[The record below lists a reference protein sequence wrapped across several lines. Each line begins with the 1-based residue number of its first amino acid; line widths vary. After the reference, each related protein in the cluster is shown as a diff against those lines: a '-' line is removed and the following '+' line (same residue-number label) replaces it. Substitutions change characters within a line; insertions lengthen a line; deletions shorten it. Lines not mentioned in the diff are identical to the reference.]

1 MLDHIL
7 HTVQEHGRSHTTVHS
22 LETGTLTFCCLSH
35 IVVDIVKTT
44 VHPALC
50 DPCNYS
56 LPHLRPEK
64 SKNREIEIQPGFT
77 KLGQVCHSK
86 MYGEAD
92 PKPRFLR
99 FYSGFLILNSA
110 QIRLSKASG
119 PVSDEWTVHTLQEHG
134 RSHPI
139 QITRAW
145 TSLIRS
151 SFIRIPRHPEEN
163 RWLPIYSICHAYIQY
178 VWLIIRFPRLPR

>member
-1 MLDHIL
+1 MQCGCSTPI
-7 HTVQEHGRSHTTVHS
+7 VHS
-22 LETGTLTFCCLSH
+22 LETGTLTFWCLSH

-56 LPHLRPEK
+56 LPHLRPEN

-77 KLGQVCHSK
+77 KLGQVCHGK

-99 FYSGFLILNSA
+99 FKVFFDPQFGPNPTFKS
-110 QIRLSKASG
+110 QRASF
-119 PVSDEWTVHTLQEHG
+119 
-134 RSHPI
+134 R
-139 QITRAW
+139 
-145 TSLIRS
+145 
-151 SFIRIPRHPEEN
+151 
-163 RWLPIYSICHAYIQY
+163 
-178 VWLIIRFPRLPR
+178 

>member
-1 MLDHIL
+1 MGE
-7 HTVQEHGRSHTTVHS
+7 TGERNEKRTGTTVHS
-22 LETGTLTFCCLSH
+22 LETGTLTFWCLSH

-44 VHPALC
+44 VYPALC

-77 KLGQVCHSK
+77 KLGQVCHGK

-99 FYSGFLILNSA
+99 FKVGF
-110 QIRLSKASG
+110 
-119 PVSDEWTVHTLQEHG
+119 
-134 RSHPI
+134 
-139 QITRAW
+139 
-145 TSLIRS
+145 
-151 SFIRIPRHPEEN
+151 
-163 RWLPIYSICHAYIQY
+163 
-178 VWLIIRFPRLPR
+178 